1 MAGSFADPL
10 EETKR
15 TLRRLIQENSGIPA
29 AVVDDDSTIDGDL
42 LMDSM
47 SFVSL
52 QVAVEETFG
61 ILCSPEEI
69 QAANRFGAIAA
80 LVHER
85 SASQAEREA
94 MNRSASSARRAARVP
109 GVASRRR
116 R

>member
-1 MAGSFADPL
+1 MAASSSGI

-15 TLRRLIQENSGIPA
+15 TLRRLIQENAGIPA
-29 AVVDDDSTIDGDL
+29 AVVEDDSTIDGDL

-61 ILCSPEEI
+61 ILCAPEEI
-69 QAANRFGAIAA
+69 QAANSFAAIAA

-85 SASQAEREA
+85 CADGGAPRREATRPLSAS
-94 MNRSASSARRAARVP
+94 RRAARP
-109 GVASRRR
+109 AKSPSRRKR
-116 R
+116 

>member
-1 MAGSFADPL
+1 MAVSSTGIED
-10 EETKR
+10 TKR
-15 TLRRLIQENSGIPA
+15 TLRRLIQENAGIPA
-29 AVVDDDSTIDGDL
+29 AVVEDDSTIDGDL

-69 QAANRFGAIAA
+69 QAANRFAAIAA

-85 SASQAEREA
+85 CAHCDAPRREV
-94 MNRSASSARRAARVP
+94 RSAKRP
-109 GVASRRR
+109 SRGKR
-116 R
+116 

>member
-1 MAGSFADPL
+1 MAGPSSPL

-15 TLRRLIQENSGIPA
+15 KLRRLIQENAGIPA
-29 AVVDDDSTIDGDL
+29 ALVQDDSTIDGDL
-42 LMDSM
+42 AMDSM

-69 QAANRFGAIAA
+69 QDANRFDTIAG
-80 LVHER
+80 LVQER
-85 SASQAEREA
+85 CAGKPTDAGH
-94 MNRSASSARRAARVP
+94 RSPSGPRRAGGASKM
-109 GVASRRR
+109 ASRRR